1 MLDKAET
8 RLSREGETIRLIR
21 DAVHYGRLASRF
33 RAANVN
39 VVIGITSA
47 GAFLPK
53 HCGTNGKRTE
63 LFVRLEPGLYR
74 LK

>member
-1 MLDKAET
+1 MLDKPQR
-8 RLSREGETIRLIR
+8 RLNREGETIRLIR

-39 VVIGITSA
+39 AVIGITSA
-47 GAFLPK
+47 EEFLPK
-53 HCGTNGKRTE
+53 HCGTGGKTME
-63 LFVRLEPGLYR
+63 LFVRVEPGLYR

>member
-1 MLDKAET
+1 MLDKPQR

-39 VVIGITSA
+39 AVIGTTSA
-47 GAFLPK
+47 GAFLPN
-53 HCGTNGKRTE
+53 HCGTGGKRTE
-63 LFVRLEPGLYR
+63 LFVRLERGLYR